1 MIPYIIIVVSFIFD
15 LIFSNFLPYMEGDLS
30 FFTPLITIISIF
42 LIVEFFDKE
51 DRKYY
56 ITCFVTG
63 ILYDLFF
70 TDLLFLNGFLFLGL
84 GFISKFIYKNEKVD
98 YIRLIFYLILIVCL
112 YEGSVAF
119 LITIFNIVPVS
130 IDKVIYKISHS
141 LILNLIYGEILFFVI
156 NMLPKR
162 FKRKRLN

>member
-15 LIFSNFLPYMEGDLS
+15 LILSNFLPYMEGDLS

-42 LIVEFFDKE
+42 LIVMFFDKE
-51 DRKYY
+51 DKKYY

-63 ILYDLFF
+63 MIYDLFF

-84 GFISKFIYKNEKVD
+84 GFISKFIYKNEKMD
-98 YIRLIFYLILIVCL
+98 YIRVIFYLIFIICS
-112 YEGSVAF
+112 YEGSVAL
-119 LITIFNIVPVS
+119 LITIFNIVPVT
-130 IDKVIYKISHS
+130 IGKVFYKISHS
-141 LILNLIYGEILFFVI
+141 IILNVIYGEIVYFII
-156 NMLPKR
+156 NMLPKK

>member
-1 MIPYIIIVVSFIFD
+1 MIPYIIVVISFIFD
-15 LIFSNFLPYMEGDLS
+15 LILSNFLPYMEGDLS

-63 ILYDLFF
+63 LIYDLFF

-84 GFISKFIYKNEKVD
+84 GFVSKFIYKNEKVD

-141 LILNLIYGEILFFVI
+141 IILNVIYGEILFFII
-156 NMLPKR
+156 NMLPKK
-162 FKRKRLN
+162 FKKKRLN

>member
-1 MIPYIIIVVSFIFD
+1 MIPYIIIVVSFILD

-30 FFTPLITIISIF
+30 LFTPLITIVSLL
-42 LIVEFFDKE
+42 LIVDFFDRE
-51 DRKYY
+51 DKKYY

-63 ILYDLFF
+63 MLYDLFF

-84 GFISKFIYKNEKVD
+84 GFVSKFIYKNEKVD

>member
-15 LIFSNFLPYMEGDLS
+15 LILSNFLPYMEGDLS

-42 LIVEFFDKE
+42 LIIEFFDKE
-51 DRKYY
+51 DYKYY

-63 ILYDLFF
+63 MIYDLFF

-84 GFISKFIYKNEKVD
+84 GFVSKFIYKNEKMD
-98 YIRLIFYLILIVCL
+98 YIRVIFYLIFIICL
-112 YEGSVAF
+112 YEGSVAL
-119 LITIFNIVPVS
+119 LITVFNIVPVT
-130 IDKVIYKISHS
+130 IGKVFYKISHS
-141 LILNLIYGEILFFVI
+141 IILNVIYGEILFFII
-156 NMLPKR
+156 NMIPKR

>member
-51 DRKYY
+51 DKKYY

-63 ILYDLFF
+63 MIYDLFF

-84 GFISKFIYKNEKVD
+84 GFVSKFIYKNEKMD
-98 YIRLIFYLILIVCL
+98 YIRVIFYLIFIICL
-112 YEGSVAF
+112 YEGSVAL
-119 LITIFNIVPVS
+119 LITIFNIVPVTIS
-130 IDKVIYKISHS
+130 KVFYKISHS
-141 LILNLIYGEILFFVI
+141 ILLNIIYGEILFFII
-156 NMLPKR
+156 NMLPNK
-162 FKRKRLN
+162 FKKKRLN

>member
-1 MIPYIIIVVSFIFD
+1 MIPNIIIIVSFIFD
-15 LIFSNFLPYMEGDLS
+15 LILSNFLPYMEGDLS

-63 ILYDLFF
+63 MIYDLFF

-84 GFISKFIYKNEKVD
+84 GFVSKFIYKNEKMD
-98 YIRLIFYLILIVCL
+98 YIRVIFYLIFIICL
-112 YEGSVAF
+112 YEGSVAL
-119 LITIFNIVPVS
+119 LITIFNIVPVT
-130 IDKVIYKISHS
+130 IGKVFYKISHS
-141 LILNLIYGEILFFVI
+141 IILNVIYGEIVFFII
-156 NMLPKR
+156 NMLPKK
-162 FKRKRLN
+162 FKKKRLN

>member
-1 MIPYIIIVVSFIFD
+1 MIPYIIIVVSFILD

-30 FFTPLITIISIF
+30 LFTPLITIVSLL
-42 LIVEFFDKE
+42 LIVDFFDRE
-51 DRKYY
+51 DKKYY

-63 ILYDLFF
+63 MLYDLFF

-84 GFISKFIYKNEKVD
+84 GFVSKFIYKNEKVD

-162 FKRKRLN
+162 FRRKRLN